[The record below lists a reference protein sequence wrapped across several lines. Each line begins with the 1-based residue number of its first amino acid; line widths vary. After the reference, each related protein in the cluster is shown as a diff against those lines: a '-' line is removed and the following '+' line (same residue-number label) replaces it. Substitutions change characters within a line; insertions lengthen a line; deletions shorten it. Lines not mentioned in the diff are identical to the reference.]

1 MSSVRSEGGQAW
13 VGLRGVAWRFGAQPW
28 QWQAADGL
36 EAGVTAVAAA
46 LKADAAVRRPQV
58 ALWLA
63 GSVALPFIVQPV
75 PGLRS
80 WTEARRL
87 AEALAPDETG
97 LAGPC
102 EVWLDAAPAGH
113 AVLGVAIETA
123 TRETI
128 ERVLAAHGVR
138 AVAMRPWWT
147 AALARALDAQPALA
161 RIVVAEPESLVVLA
175 GRDGVFS
182 ATATCA
188 PLPSPEH
195 AAAWLQ
201 RSVLSLGI
209 ADGEGVR
216 VTLSAGAGLD
226 DAVME
231 AWA

>member
-1 MSSVRSEGGQAW
+1 

-28 QWQAADGL
+28 QWQTADGL

-46 LKADAAVRRPQV
+46 LKADATAVRKPRLT
-58 ALWLA
+58 LWLA
-63 GSVALPFIVQPV
+63 GSVARPFIVQPV

-102 EVWLDAAPAGH
+102 EVWLDAAPAGQ

-147 AALARALDAQPALA
+147 AALVRALDAQPALA

-175 GRDGVFS
+175 GRDGAFS

-216 VTLSAGAGLD
+216 VALSSGAGLD
-226 DAVME
+226 DAVTE

>member
-1 MSSVRSEGGQAW
+1 
-13 VGLRGVAWRFGAQPW
+13 VAWRFGAQPW

-147 AALARALDAQPALA
+147 TALARALDAQPALA